1 MRKLSLGLFS
11 ALALLLGACDFDI
24 GDLNNPS
31 LEELQ
36 NAPTAASLN
45 VACTGIIAGHRA
57 GVSAANGYVS
67 QLGILGRES
76 FNFDGADPR
85 YINEL
90 LAGTLAKGSPF
101 GGAFWAGPYGNI
113 RLANIVIK
121 GVDKVAEYSTEQR
134 SAIKGF
140 ANTFIALDLL
150 RVIVTR
156 DTIGAVVDTDKE
168 LGAPLGAV
176 VSKAATYTAIAKYL
190 DDAKTL
196 LAAGG
201 TDPFPFPMTSGF
213 AAFNTPPDFLKFNR
227 AMRAR
232 VAVYMEDNAGAL
244 TALGE
249 SFINAAATTV
259 AGLEAG
265 PTFVFSANAGDTANG
280 LTNRN
285 IFAHPS
291 IVTDAQLQA
300 GGMPDDRVTRKTRT
314 VTPAGSGGG
323 ITSTLKFN
331 AFPSGSTPAL
341 AATTPIPII
350 RNEELILL
358 RAEAEA
364 KLGMKTQAI
373 ADLNIVRSVSGKLA
387 PLDVAATDAQVTNEI
402 LYNRRYSL
410 LFEGGHRWI
419 DARRFNRITDLPL
432 DKPDHRRNLRFPIP
446 QGECDARPGEPA
458 CAIGS
463 ID

>member
-1 MRKLSLGLFS
+1 MRNLSLGLFS
-11 ALALLLGACDFDI
+11 ALALLLGACDFEI

-36 NAPTAASLN
+36 NTPTEASLN
-45 VACTGIIAGHRA
+45 VACTGLIAGHRA
-57 GVSAANGYVS
+57 GVAAANGYIS

-76 FNFDGADPR
+76 YNFDGADPR

-101 GGAFWAGPYGNI
+101 GGAFWGGPYGNI
-113 RLANIVIK
+113 RLANIILK
-121 GVDKVAEYSTEQR
+121 GVDKVASYSTAER

-156 DTIGAVVDTDKE
+156 DTIGAVIDTDKE
-168 LGAPLGAV
+168 LGAPLGPIV
-176 VSKAATYTAIAKYL
+176 NKAATLTAIAKYL
-190 DDAKTL
+190 DDAKAQL
-196 LAAGG
+196 LEAG
-201 TDPFPFPMTSGF
+201 TDPFTFQTTAGFSG
-213 AAFNTPPDFLKFNR
+213 FNTPPDFLKFNR
-227 AMRAR
+227 AIRAR
-232 VAVYMEDNAGAL
+232 VAIYAEDNAGAL

-249 SFINAAATTV
+249 SFINAAATTT
-259 AGLEAG
+259 AALNAG
-265 PTFVFSANAGDTANG
+265 PTFVYSANAGDTANA

-300 GGMPDDRVTRKTRT
+300 GGTPDDRVARKVRT
-314 VTPAGSGGG
+314 VAAGSGGG
-323 ITSTLKFN
+323 LTSTLKFN
-331 AFPSGSTPAL
+331 AFPYTSATAL
-341 AATTPIPII
+341 AATTPVPII

-364 KLGMKTQAI
+364 KLGMKSQAI
-373 ADLNIVRSVSGKLA
+373 ADLNIVRSVSGKLP
-387 PLDVAATDAQVTNEI
+387 PLDIASTEAQVENEI

-446 QGECDARPGEPA
+446 QGECDARPGEAA